1 MKKGLLSLLAVALTV
16 VSCQNYDDQFASLTD
31 QITTLSTTVA
41 GLTAI
46 KDQVTA
52 LQQTV
57 NGLATTSA
65 LDALSGVVGTVATGV
80 DANADA
86 IADNATN
93 ATNNAAAAAA
103 ATASA
108 TAAANAAGAAA
119 TAAGAAATA
128 AGDAVADVAA
138 QVVSVQASLT
148 AILADLEN
156 VATAADLATISATLA
171 IVQADVKEIL
181 AGSAVINQNITIN
194 NGATLEYTQSLVG
207 TEVDDPNVIVN
218 GSVTINTTSFSP
230 AITADQLAAV
240 NEITAKLATILG
252 HGTTTVGLSVTSAT
266 PLEFTNLTFI
276 DDDYTISGSDQ
287 NDDAL
292 TTVTGDLTAGHGGE
306 ATAFDY
312 SQLVS
317 VGGDLTIAAADAATA
332 TSINLQN
339 VDITGDFIE
348 AGQAAGNLQFEGAT
362 SIDLGTA
369 DFHKLVAPKAN
380 SIVSGMTT
388 TASLT
393 IDAGNG
399 GSIDLNS
406 LTAITVSAGL
416 KITGTSTSVFH
427 FDALTTVTAGPI
439 DADNGAGEVHLG
451 ALTTI
456 GGVVDID
463 ATTAAALSS
472 IVTLTQTTDL
482 NDTPAVILTALEA
495 ITANLTWDVA
505 VIDLGDVDLTDD
517 NLISSVATDVT
528 IKAFDAIAQ
537 VPATTHTLELTA
549 MNSDFTAGTGAVS
562 NVTVTA
568 ASGADV
574 DFTGDDADLA
584 HVTLDGTTIN
594 DIGSNS
600 TNIISVALANTSTN
614 TINASATV
622 ATVTLSGHLVAFTS
636 DATTLAEFNNTATF
650 LDKPGNADTPITIHI
665 HDTPLLTSI
674 DLSSMEKVAIV
685 DIQDNINLTAL
696 LAPNG
701 SSNLLTANAGAS
713 FTILGNS
720 ITATYTNAVAAFP
733 GDGINSPTAYEET
746 CIYSPS
752 LATWADYIANVYTTN
767 TTITYSFDIDTA
779 TAGRDNFSADS
790 AVGSDAER
798 THSFAGTIDTAA
810 ELAVIS
816 ASACD

>member
-41 GLTAI
+41 GLTTI

-65 LDALSGVVGTVATGV
+65 LEALAGTVGTVATGV

-108 TAAANAAGAAA
+108 TAAANAAGDAA

-128 AGDAVADVAA
+128 AGAAVGDVAA
-138 QVVSVQASLT
+138 QVESVQASLT
-148 AILADLEN
+148 AILADLDN
-156 VATAADLATISATLA
+156 VATAADLETISATLA

-194 NGATLEYTQSLVG
+194 NAATLEYTQSLVG
-207 TEVDDPNVIVN
+207 TEDDDPNVIVN

-276 DDDYTISGSDQ
+276 DDDYTVSGSDQ

-292 TTVTGDLTAGHGGE
+292 TTVTGDLTAGHGGQ

-317 VGGDLTIAAADAATA
+317 VGGDLIIAAADAATA

-339 VDITGDFIE
+339 VEISGDFIE
-348 AGQAAGNLQFEGAT
+348 AGQFAGNLEFEGAIT
-362 SIDLGTA
+362 VDLGTA
-369 DFHKLVAPKAN
+369 DFHKLTAPKAN

-388 TASLT
+388 TGSLT
-393 IDAGNG
+393 ISATNG
-399 GSIDLNS
+399 GSIAMNS
-406 LTAITVSAGL
+406 LTEV
-416 KITGTSTSVFH
+416 TGTGVLDVTGSTTTTFH
-427 FDALTTVTAGPI
+427 ADALTDADGPITVTAI
-439 DADNGAGEVHLG
+439 GEFHLPS
-451 ALTTI
+451 LTAH
-456 GGVVDID
+456 GDID
-463 ATTAAALSS
+463 VTATTAVALSS
-472 IVTLTQTTDL
+472 LVTST
-482 NDTPAVILTALEA
+482 
-495 ITANLTWDVA
+495 A
-505 VIDLGDVDLTDD
+505 VIDLNTTPAAILTDFVEAAHTLTWNINPI
-517 NLISSVATDVT
+517 NLPNVNLEVPMSTNATDVT
-528 IKAFDAIAQ
+528 IKSFDAIGD
-537 VPATTHTLELTA
+537 VGATVTHLTLTGQDVDL
-549 MNSDFTAGTGAVS
+549 AGTDAVTDL
-562 NVTVTA
+562 TVTA
-568 ASGADV
+568 VGDGV
-574 DFTGDDADLA
+574 DFNSAGANLVNVSLSGTEVNVFAA
-584 HVTLDGTTIN
+584 TL
-594 DIGSNS
+594 
-600 TNIISVALANTSTN
+600 VALENITLNNTSTN
-614 TINASATV
+614 TLNDDASATV
-622 ATVTLSGHLVAFTS
+622 TQTVNLTGTIVAFTS
-636 DATTLAEFNNTATF
+636 DAAGLSAFNNTATF
-650 LDKPGNADTPITIHI
+650 LDVAPPNATPITIDI
-665 HDTPLLTSI
+665 EGSALTSV
-674 DLSSMEKVAIV
+674 DLSDMEKVAV
-685 DIQDNINLTAL
+685 ARFVNNISLTEL
-696 LAPNG
+696 IAPSG
-701 SSNLLTANAGAS
+701 TSNLLTANAGAS
-713 FTILGNS
+713 YTITGNS
-720 ITATYTNAVAAFP
+720 ITATYTNAVAAFA
-733 GDGINSPTAYEET
+733 GDGINDPTAYEET

-779 TAGRDNFSADS
+779 TAGRDNFAADS
-790 AVGSDAER
+790 GVGSDDER